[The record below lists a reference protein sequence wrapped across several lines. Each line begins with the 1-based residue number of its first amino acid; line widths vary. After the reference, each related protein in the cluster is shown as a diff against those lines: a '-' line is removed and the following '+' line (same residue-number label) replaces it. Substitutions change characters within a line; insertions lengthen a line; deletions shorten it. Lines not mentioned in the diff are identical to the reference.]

1 MKTSKVINIIE
12 DTCEKVCRQII
23 EDYYKDVKDDRAEV
37 FRSIVK
43 AFSDYSEKHKM
54 GKYEAL
60 VVWCDWEELPYL
72 VADCLLALDC
82 DIYGIISDLLY
93 EQEELDEE
101 AREDYNEKMRDY
113 QEMQGWH

>member
-1 MKTSKVINIIE
+1 MKTSQAISIIE
-12 DTCEKVCRQII
+12 NAYEKVCRQII
-23 EDYYKDVKDDRAEV
+23 EDYYESVKDDRAEV

-72 VADCLLALDC
+72 VADCLIALNC
-82 DIYGIISDLLY
+82 DIYKIISDLLY
-93 EQEELDEE
+93 EQELDDKE
-101 AREDYNEKMRDY
+101 AREDYNEIVKNMY
-113 QEMQGWH
+113 N